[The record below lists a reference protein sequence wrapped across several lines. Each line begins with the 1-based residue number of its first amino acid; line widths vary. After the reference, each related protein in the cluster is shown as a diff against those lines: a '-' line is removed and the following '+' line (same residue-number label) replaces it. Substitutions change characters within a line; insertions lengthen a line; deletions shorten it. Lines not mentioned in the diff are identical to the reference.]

1 MSASAT
7 SAAENATAVDVLP
20 TVLAPPFAGT
30 SSLNLSAIVA
40 PPPPAGLSTPGA
52 FIVFGFFSFI
62 SLIIPRNGMK
72 NQVQVRCFALA
83 ENSQPQKSWR

>member
-1 MSASAT
+1 M
-7 SAAENATAVDVLP
+7 
-20 TVLAPPFAGT
+20 
-30 SSLNLSAIVA
+30 
-40 PPPPAGLSTPGA
+40 
-52 FIVFGFFSFI
+52 